1 MRKRGKQF
9 NIIMD
14 DLILWCFGIILFLG
28 IVYSLI
34 ASIVNKI
41 KEPTEAEERLIN
53 LKEEKE
59 KYSKLS
65 KEAEEK
71 IIEAEN
77 QIHAAK
83 IEVNRYIS
91 TRDNLVARYN
101 NAISKFDSD
110 VRRRALDMLSYSND
124 LLLNIAPQ
132 CDIPELHQSIL
143 EGRLLKAFESTPI
156 ISNVKISALVKSPNG
171 TYTTTL
177 ENCTCQDFHFRNH
190 PCKHMLYLY
199 YIIGMLQ
206 VDKPLIDEAVQ
217 KTNDLISQIK
227 EKNEDINKL
236 DNLKIALEN
245 DIKNIQRKKQESM
258 NNLVYFD
265 LEIEKKKRMLNDR
278 LNSFEK
284 EIENKKLNAVK
295 EFDDFKELL
304 KNKEF
309 RYSEIAK
316 AFADVS
322 TQLYSNAAYYLSNK
336 KNPAFSA
343 ADTVKALRQE
353 TKGYVQEL
361 TELRLK
367 FAYIEELFPN
377 INDVFD
383 TGFNEQEAFELET
396 QETTDRVR
404 LFLSPEEYNR
414 LSTTEKNQL
423 ALDRYIENR
432 KSKWQIGRDYEM
444 YVGHSLEN
452 EGYKVQ
458 YTGIIENLE
467 DMGRDLIATK
477 ENKTLIVQCKNW
489 SQEKTIHE
497 KHIFQLYGTLIL
509 YKLDNPMFE
518 VKGVFITT
526 TKLSEKAR
534 AVANELDIKIV
545 EQLPLGDF
553 PRIKCNIN
561 RTTGEKIYHLPFD
574 QQYDTTVINKKD
586 GELYAF
592 TVKEAEEKG
601 FRRAWKHFTN

>member
-1 MRKRGKQF
+1 MD
-9 NIIMD
+9 NIFSWLFI
-14 DLILWCFGIILFLG
+14 IFIGGIILWTAL
-28 IVYSLI
+28 S
-34 ASIVNKI
+34 SIVDKI
-41 KEPTEAEERLIN
+41 KEPYESKARLID
-53 LKEEKE
+53 LQQEKE
-59 KYSKLS
+59 KYLNLS
-65 KEAEEK
+65 KEAEAK
-71 IIEAEN
+71 IKEAEN

-83 IEVNRYIS
+83 NEANRYIS

-101 NAISKFDSD
+101 NAISQLDSD

-132 CDIPELHQSIL
+132 CDIPELHQSIF
-143 EGRLLKAFESTPI
+143 EGRLLKAFESPPI

-206 VDKPLIDEAVQ
+206 VDKPLMDEAVQ
-217 KTNDLISQIK
+217 RINDLISQIK
-227 EKNEDINKL
+227 DKNEDINKL

-245 DIKNIQRKKQESM
+245 NIKSIQHKKQESI

-265 LEIEKKKRMLNDR
+265 LEIEKKKQMLKDG

-284 EIENKKLNAVK
+284 EIENKKQIAVK
-295 EFDDFKELL
+295 ELEDFKVLL
-304 KNKEF
+304 RNRDF
-309 RYSEIAK
+309 RYSEVAK
-316 AFADVS
+316 AFSDDS
-322 TQLYSNAAYYLSNK
+322 TQLYINAAYYLSNK
-336 KNPAFSA
+336 KNPAYSA
-343 ADTVKALRQE
+343 ADTVKELRQE
-353 TKGYVQEL
+353 TKRYVKEL

-367 FAYIEELFPN
+367 FAYLQELFPN

-383 TGFNEQEAFELET
+383 AGFNEQEDFELET
-396 QETTDRVR
+396 QENTDRVR
-404 LFLSPEEYNR
+404 LFLSSEEYKE

-423 ALDRYIENR
+423 ALDRYLEQR

-444 YVGHSLEN
+444 FVGHELEN
-452 EGYKVQ
+452 KGYIVK

-477 ENKTLIVQCKNW
+477 DTNTLIVQCKNW

-509 YKLDNPMFE
+509 YKLDNPMFKA
-518 VKGVFITT
+518 KGVFITT
-526 TKLSEKAR
+526 TKLSGKAR

-574 QQYDTTVINKKD
+574 QQYDSTIINKKD

>member
-1 MRKRGKQF
+1 
-9 NIIMD
+9 MD
-14 DLILWCFGIILFLG
+14 DLFLYGFLIILFLG
-28 IVYSLI
+28 IVYSII

-41 KEPTEAEERLIN
+41 KEPYESKARLID
-53 LKEEKE
+53 LQQEKE

-65 KEAEEK
+65 KEAKEK

-77 QIHAAK
+77 KIHAAK
-83 IEVNRYIS
+83 IEANKYIS
-91 TRDNLVARYN
+91 TRDNLVFRYN
-101 NAISKFDSD
+101 NAVTKLDND
-110 VRRRALDMLSYSND
+110 AHRKALEMLSYSDD
-124 LLLNIAPQ
+124 LLLNIAPH
-132 CDIPELHQSIL
+132 CDLSKLHQSIL
-143 EGRLLKAFESTPI
+143 EGRLLKAFDAPPE

-177 ENCTCQDFHFRNH
+177 ENCTCQDFRFRNH

-206 VDKPLIDEAVQ
+206 VDKPLMDETVQ
-217 KTNDLISQIK
+217 RINDLISQIK
-227 EKNEDINKL
+227 DKNEDINKL

-245 DIKNIQRKKQESM
+245 NIKSIQHKKQESM

-265 LEIEKKKRMLNDR
+265 LEIEKKKQMLIDG

-284 EIENKKLNAVK
+284 EIENKKQIAVK
-295 EFDDFKELL
+295 ELEDFKELL

-309 RYSEIAK
+309 RYSEISK

-322 TQLYSNAAYYLSNK
+322 TQYYDNAAFYLANK
-336 KNPAFSA
+336 KNPASSA
-343 ADTVKALRQE
+343 ADTVKTLRQE
-353 TKGYVQEL
+353 TKRYVEEL

-404 LFLSPEEYNR
+404 LFISPEEYSQ

-444 YVGHSLEN
+444 YVGYELESK
-452 EGYKVQ
+452 GYIVK

-477 ENKTLIVQCKNW
+477 GKSTLIVQCKKW

-518 VKGVFITT
+518 AKGVFITT
-526 TKLSEKAR
+526 TKLSGKAR

-561 RTTGEKIYHLPFD
+561 RTTGERIYHLPFD

-586 GELYAF
+586 GELYTF

-601 FRRAWKHFTN
+601 FRRAWKHFAN

>member
-1 MRKRGKQF
+1 
-9 NIIMD
+9 
-14 DLILWCFGIILFLG
+14 
-28 IVYSLI
+28 
-34 ASIVNKI
+34 
-41 KEPTEAEERLIN
+41 
-53 LKEEKE
+53 
-59 KYSKLS
+59 
-65 KEAEEK
+65 
-71 IIEAEN
+71 
-77 QIHAAK
+77 
-83 IEVNRYIS
+83 
-91 TRDNLVARYN
+91 
-101 NAISKFDSD
+101 
-110 VRRRALDMLSYSND
+110 MLSYSND

-284 EIENKKLNAVK
+284 EIENKKQNAVK
-295 EFDDFKELL
+295 ELEDFKELL

-383 TGFNEQEAFELET
+383 TGFNEQKAFELET

-497 KHIFQLYGTLIL
+497 KHVFQLYGTLVL

-518 VKGVFITT
+518 AKGVFITT
-526 TKLSEKAR
+526 TKLSDKAR